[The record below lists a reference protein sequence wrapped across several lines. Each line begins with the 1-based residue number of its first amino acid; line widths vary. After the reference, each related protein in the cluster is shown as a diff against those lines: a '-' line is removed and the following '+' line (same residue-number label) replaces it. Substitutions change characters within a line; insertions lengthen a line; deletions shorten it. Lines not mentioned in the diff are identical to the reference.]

1 MRRTIETAI
10 EIRASTQRVWEILRA
25 TNAYTEWNPFVR
37 SIEGV
42 FERGKTIKVV
52 LQQPG
57 GGSFT
62 VKPVMLNASFPEI
75 RWKGRLLLD
84 GLFDGEHYFRVEA
97 LSAHSTRFV
106 HGEHFSGILIGLMSG
121 LLKKTDRGFALMNEA
136 LKKRAEAED

>member
-10 EIRASTQRVWEILRA
+10 EIRASTQRVWDILRA

-42 FERGKTIKVV
+42 FERGKTIEVV

-62 VKPVMLNASFPEI
+62 VKPVMLNASF
-75 RWKGRLLLD
+75 
-84 GLFDGEHYFRVEA
+84 
-97 LSAHSTRFV
+97 S
-106 HGEHFSGILIGLMSG
+106 
-121 LLKKTDRGFALMNEA
+121 
-136 LKKRAEAED
+136 